1 VHDDRNI
8 TEARIDRVFNQR
20 IRPAVF
26 TDSLTFD
33 VEAWEVPG
41 EPVPVTEAVSAHY
54 APFSVGSGFSRP
66 WGTTWFKM
74 SATVPEH
81 WAGEHVQAEIHL
93 AYSDMPGFTS
103 EALIWTQT
111 PTGEWTPW
119 RGIHPAA
126 HHVTLARPATGGERI
141 ELLVEAASNP
151 SIIEGF
157 PDANSDLDTAG
168 TTPIHTLAS
177 ARLVVRH
184 DDVHGLIHD
193 VSVLRSIMRQ
203 LPLDQ
208 PPRWEIL
215 GALEAAISAIDLE
228 DVPGS
233 AGAARDALS
242 GILARPAPQSAHRVS
257 AIGHAHMDTAWL
269 WPLRETQ
276 RKCSRTF
283 ANVLRLMED
292 HPEFRFCCSQ
302 AAQYEWMLDGYPH
315 LFAEISARVAEGR
328 WVPVGGMWVEAD
340 TNLAG
345 GEALLR
351 QFTHGQR
358 FFAEHFGLR
367 CTETWIPDVFGYP
380 ASLPGIMEHA
390 GIERFLTQK
399 LSWNQTNRFPHQ
411 SFWWEGIDGST
422 VFTHFPPVET
432 YNATFEP
439 HELFFSVRNFAERGR
454 ATRSL
459 MPFGWGDGGG
469 GPSPDMMETFQR
481 TRNLEW
487 TPLLEIESPE
497 AFFDAAIEEYPDA
510 PRWIGELY
518 LEMHRGTLT
527 SQADTKVGNRRCE
540 LLLREAELWW
550 TTAATLLGN
559 PSLYPAAEL
568 DRIWKTVLLHQFH
581 DILPGS
587 SIGWVHR
594 EAAETYAELGARLEE
609 LIAEALTMLAP
620 TGPAVANAAPDAR
633 TEVAVLDA
641 DDPAT
646 SAVAGSSSTQ
656 ALSDGSTAV
665 VVSVPALG
673 VAPLGDHRLDGAVS
687 AETTAGS
694 TVLRNE
700 FVEARIDADGTIG
713 SLVNRRSGRELIVPG
728 ERANELQ
735 IHPDLPNA
743 FDAWDIEH
751 FNRRQVAP
759 IDGPVSIEV
768 TDTGPLVAR
777 VVVERT
783 FRSSTVRQTFELR
796 AGSPRLDVHAE
807 FDWHEQEQ
815 LLQVAFPLDLHTTDL
830 TREIQFGRTTTAI
843 HTNTSWDAARFEV
856 CAHRWVSLG
865 ERGAGLALLNN
876 GRYGHHAERGRSES
890 GESTTTLFLTLLRGA
905 RYPDPRQ
912 DQGPHRCTWSLM
924 PHDGDLDAAGVV
936 AEGYR
941 LNLPVRF
948 TADGTRN
955 DPAPPIIA
963 VDGAGIVEAVKLAD
977 DGSGDVIVRLYESAG
992 GQAPCTLRAGFPVDG
1007 ISATDAHE
1015 SAETSVRL
1023 PQLVTGGDDA
1033 GGDDTGDDTARVRLR
1048 PFQIA
1053 TLRLSPR

>member
-1 VHDDRNI
+1 MHDDRRI
-8 TEARIDRVFNQR
+8 TEARIDRVFNER
-20 IRPAVF
+20 IRQSVF
-26 TDSLTFD
+26 TDSLTFT

-41 EPVPVTEAVSAHY
+41 EPVSVAEALAADY
-54 APFSVGSGFSRP
+54 EPFAVGSGFARP
-66 WGTTWFKM
+66 WGTTWFRM
-74 SATVPEH
+74 RATIPEA

-103 EALIWTQT
+103 EALIWTRT
-111 PTGEWTPW
+111 PDGDWTPW
-119 RGIHPAA
+119 RGVHPAA
-126 HHVTLARPATGGERI
+126 HHVTVARAAVGGEVV

-151 SIIEGF
+151 SIIEGR
-157 PDANSDLDTAG
+157 PDPNSDLDTAG

-177 ARLVVRH
+177 ARLVVR
-184 DDVHGLIHD
+184 DDEVHGLVHD

-203 LPLDQ
+203 LPLEQ
-208 PPRWEIL
+208 PPRYEVL
-215 GALEAAISAIDLE
+215 AALEAAIEATDLE
-228 DVPGS
+228 DIPGT
-233 AGAARDALS
+233 APAARAALADV
-242 GILARPAPQSAHRVS
+242 LARPAPASAHRVS

-269 WPLRETQ
+269 WPIRETQ

-283 ANVLRLMED
+283 ANALRLMED
-292 HPEFRFCCSQ
+292 FPEFRFCCSQ
-302 AAQYEWMLDGYPH
+302 AAQYEWILEGYPH
-315 LFAEISARVAEGR
+315 LFEEIRARVAEGR

-358 FFAEHFGLR
+358 FFEEHFGVR

-380 ASLPGIMEHA
+380 ASLPGIMSHA
-390 GIERFLTQK
+390 GIDRFLTQK

-411 SFWWEGIDGST
+411 TFWWEGIDGST

-454 ATRSL
+454 ASRSL

-469 GPSPDMMETFQR
+469 GPSPDMMETFRR
-481 TRNLEW
+481 TRDLEW
-487 TPLLEIESPE
+487 VPRLEIEAPE
-497 AFFDAAIEEYPDA
+497 VFFDAAIEEYPDA

-527 SQADTKVGNRRCE
+527 SQADTKVGNRRSE

-550 TTAATLLGN
+550 STAATLLGD
-559 PSLYPAAEL
+559 PDRYPAAEL

-594 EAAETYAELGARLEE
+594 EAAATYAEVGGRLEA
-609 LIAEALTMLAP
+609 LVGEALTLVAASGLA
-620 TGPAVANAAPDAR
+620 AANAAPDAR
-633 TEVAVLDA
+633 REVAVVA
-641 DDPAT
+641 PTDPAVA
-646 SAVAGSSSTQ
+646 AVAAAGAQTL
-656 ALSDGSTAV
+656 ADGSAALA
-665 VVSVPALG
+665 VSVPALG
-673 VAPLGDHRLDGAVS
+673 TAPVDAVDLGDAVEAEAVDGGV
-687 AETTAGS
+687 
-694 TVLRNE
+694 VLRNAHLE
-700 FVEARIDADGTIG
+700 VRVEHDGTIG
-713 SLVNRRSGRELIVPG
+713 SLVHRPTGREFVAPG

-735 IHPDLPNA
+735 LHPDLPNA

-751 FNRRQVAP
+751 FNRRRVTP
-759 IDGPVSIEV
+759 VEGPVSVEL

-777 VVVERT
+777 VVVERS
-783 FRSSTVRQTFELR
+783 FRSSTVRQTVELR

-815 LLQVAFPLDLHTTDL
+815 LLQVAFPLDIHTTEM
-830 TREIQFGRTTTAI
+830 TREIQFGRTTTPI

-856 CAHRWVSLG
+856 CAHRWVDVS
-865 ERGAGLALLNN
+865 EHGAGLALLND
-876 GRYGHHAERGRSES
+876 GRYGHHAERRRTAG
-890 GESTTTLFLTLLRGA
+890 GESCTTLFLTLLRGS

-912 DQGPHRCTWSLM
+912 DQGRHRCTWSLL
-924 PHDGDLDAAGVV
+924 PHDGDPDRAGVA

-948 TADGTRN
+948 VTEGTLAASA
-955 DPAPPIIA
+955 APVVE
-963 VDGAGIVEAVKLAD
+963 VDGEGVVVEAVKLAD
-977 DGSGDVIVRLYESAG
+977 DGSGDVVVRLYESMG
-992 GQAPCTLRAGFPVDG
+992 GQSDVTLRPGFAAGEIV
-1007 ISATDAHE
+1007 ATDAHE
-1015 SAETSVRL
+1015 STDTRVRRPDL
-1023 PQLVTGGDDA
+1023 TRGDD
-1033 GGDDTGDDTARVRLR
+1033 GVRFRLR

-1053 TLRLSPR
+1053 TVRIRPA

>member
-1 VHDDRNI
+1 MHDDRNI
-8 TEARIDRVFNQR
+8 SEARIDRVFGQR

-26 TDSLTFD
+26 TASIPFE

-41 EPVPVTEAVSAHY
+41 EPVPVDEAVSADY
-54 APFSVGSGFSRP
+54 RPFAIGSGFARP
-66 WGTTWFKM
+66 WGTTWFTM
-74 SATVPEH
+74 RATIPED

-103 EALIWTQT
+103 EALIWTRT
-111 PTGEWTPW
+111 SDGDWTPW

-126 HHVTLARPATGGERI
+126 HHVTVARPAVGGERI

-151 SIIEGF
+151 SIIEGR

-168 TTPIHTLAS
+168 TTPIHTLSS
-177 ARLVVRH
+177 ARLVVR
-184 DDVHGLIHD
+184 DDEVHGLVHD

-215 GALEAAISAIDLE
+215 GALTAAIEATDLE
-228 DVPGS
+228 DVGGS
-233 AGAARDALS
+233 AAAARAALADV
-242 GILARPAPQSAHRVS
+242 LARPAPASAHRVS

-269 WPLRETQ
+269 WPLRETR

-292 HPEFRFCCSQ
+292 FPEFRFCCSQ
-302 AAQYEWMLDGYPH
+302 AAQYEWMLEGYPH
-315 LFAEISARVAEGR
+315 LFEEIRVRVAEGR

-345 GEALLR
+345 GEALIR

-358 FFAEHFGLR
+358 FFEEHFGVR

-411 SFWWEGIDGST
+411 TFWWEGIDGST

-469 GPSPDMMETFQR
+469 GPSPDMMETFRR
-481 TRNLEW
+481 TRDLEW
-487 TPLLEIESPE
+487 VPRLEITSPE
-497 AFFDAAIEEYPDA
+497 EFFDAAIAEYPDA
-510 PRWIGELY
+510 PRWVGELY

-527 SQADTKVGNRRCE
+527 SQADTKVGNRRSE

-550 TTAATLLGN
+550 TAAAVQLGD
-559 PSLYPAAEL
+559 PGRYPAAEV

-594 EAAETYAELGARLEE
+594 EAAATYAEVADQLEG
-609 LIAEALTMLAP
+609 LIAAALAEVAGDGVT
-620 TGPAVANAAPDAR
+620 VANAAPADR
-633 TEVAVLDA
+633 DEVAELPPGH
-641 DDPAT
+641 PAAA
-646 SAVAGSSSTQ
+646 AVRGGTGAQ
-656 ALSDGSTAV
+656 ELADGSVATW
-665 VVSVPALG
+665 VSAPALG
-673 VAPLGDHRLDGAVS
+673 TAPLGTAAPDDAVESVTDGDAV
-687 AETTAGS
+687 
-694 TVLRNE
+694 VLRNAHLE
-700 FVEARIDADGTIG
+700 VRVESDGTIS
-713 SLVNRRSGRELIVPG
+713 SLVHRPSGREFVAPG

-735 IHPDLPNA
+735 VHPDLPNA
-743 FDAWDIEH
+743 FDAWDIED
-751 FNRRQVAP
+751 FNRRKVAP
-759 IDGPVSIEV
+759 VEGPGHVEL
-768 TDTGPLVAR
+768 TDSGPLVAR
-777 VVVERT
+777 VVVERS
-783 FRSSTVRQTFELR
+783 FRSSTVRQTLELR
-796 AGSPRLDVHAE
+796 ACSPRLDVHAE
-807 FDWHEQEQ
+807 FDWHEQEH
-815 LLQVAFPLDLHTTDL
+815 LLQVAFPLDVHTTEL
-830 TREIQFGRTTTAI
+830 TREIQFGRTTTPI

-856 CAHRWVSLG
+856 CAHRWVDLS
-865 ERGAGLALLNN
+865 EHGAGVALLND
-876 GRYGHHAERGRSES
+876 GRYGHHAERRRTVD
-890 GESTTTLFLTLLRGA
+890 GESCTTLFLTLLRGA

-912 DQGPHRCTWSLM
+912 DQGRHRCTWSLL
-924 PHDGDLDAAGVV
+924 PHEGDLDRAGVV
-936 AEGYR
+936 DEGYR
-941 LNLPVRF
+941 LNLPVRLV
-948 TADGTRN
+948 TGERN
-955 DPAPPIIA
+955 AAPPPP
-963 VDGAGIVEAVKLAD
+963 VVTVEGPGVVVEAVKLAD
-977 DGSGDVIVRLYESAG
+977 DGSGDVVVRLYESTG
-992 GQAPCTLRAGFPVDG
+992 GRVDATLRPGFTARGVV
-1007 ISATDAHE
+1007 ATDAHE
-1015 SAETSVRL
+1015 SADTTVRRPEL
-1023 PQLVTGGDDA
+1023 TPDGD
-1033 GGDDTGDDTARVRLR
+1033 GVRIRLR

-1053 TLRLSPR
+1053 TIRIERS